1 MVDPHDDS
9 ATRPGEIGILAHD
22 VPLWS
27 LFLTFSKISM
37 RSWGGGAGTNYT
49 MHQELTRRRWISS
62 GQYALD
68 FGLARLVPGINLIAL
83 AIMTGYRLSGM
94 GGAIVSCIGFM
105 VPASIITIL
114 LTIGFAQFMAYPAG
128 NAVVKGVIPV
138 TAALT
143 YALAIENGAGVLPL
157 KERRVAALMI
167 CYMVGA
173 FVASAVFHVSVV
185 FIILAG
191 AVIGACFFGPSQRQP
206 NP

>member
-1 MVDPHDDS
+1 MI
-9 ATRPGEIGILAHD
+9 RL
-22 VPLWS
+22 
-27 LFLTFSKISM
+27 
-37 RSWGGGAGTNYT
+37 
-49 MHQELTRRRWISS
+49 RWISS

-68 FGLARLVPGINLIAL
+68 FGLSRLVPGINLIAL

-105 VPASIITIL
+105 LPASIITIL
-114 LTIGFAQFMAYPAG
+114 LTIGFAQFVVYPAG

-143 YALAIENGAGVLPL
+143 YALAIENGSGVLPL
-157 KERRVAALMI
+157 KERRVAFLMI
-167 CYMVGA
+167 CYMIGS

-191 AVIGACFFGPSQRQP
+191 AFLGACFFRPSTRRT